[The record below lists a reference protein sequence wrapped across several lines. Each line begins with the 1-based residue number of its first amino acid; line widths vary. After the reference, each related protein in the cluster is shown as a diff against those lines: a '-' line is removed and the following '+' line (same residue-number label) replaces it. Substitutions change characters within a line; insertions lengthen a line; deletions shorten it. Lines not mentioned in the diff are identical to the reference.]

1 MAVYFS
7 IEDRGNKN
15 GDHMIRISW
24 HHKGQRLQTTT
35 GITTNNK
42 IKRNRVEGSKRNVKN
57 LTSEEIN
64 FMLDKIEKFLCAC
77 EAYAMKIGVSLM
89 TGTMRGL
96 FKEFKTSNFTNDL
109 EVMMKW
115 ITTSP
120 SNGLYWQKYDDCC
133 YKKLCEATDSSDSTT
148 KYVIYQELFGRSRI
162 FSMPIE
168 EFYGT
173 VEYQGKIFKRFVEID
188 QEIALYQLP

>member
-1 MAVYFS
+1 MKKIISILCLMVIGIAAMAQSNTIKGTVKDS
-7 IEDRGNKN
+7 N
-15 GDHMIRISW
+15 GEP
-24 HHKGQRLQTTT
+24 L
-35 GITTNNK
+35 
-42 IKRNRVEGSKRNVKN
+42 
-57 LTSEEIN
+57 
-64 FMLDKIEKFLCAC
+64 
-77 EAYAMKIGVSLM
+77 IGVAVMLEGN
-89 TGTMRGL
+89 TKVGTVTDVDGKYQL
-96 FKEFKTSNFTNDL
+96 TLPSGKNHVIVFTSIGYKEFKTSNFTNDQ

-120 SNGLYWQKYDDCC
+120 SDGLYWQKYDDCC

-173 VEYQGKIFKRFVEID
+173 VEYQGKILKRFVEID